1 MERPQ
6 STENTQQQQQ
16 QQRQVPQL
24 VIQPPEDE
32 VEDEEGE
39 NEQREVVDPASRYF
53 NRMNIICIIS
63 SLVISI
69 FFIFE
74 PQFLAYFWKI
84 YAPEETAEYLI
95 NLKTCK
101 IPNLYDGQSE
111 LPFMWDLD
119 MSRNGNLGHVDFQCE
134 SVEQFSDVIDDEVC
148 P

>member
-1 MERPQ
+1 MERSQ
-6 STENTQQQQQ
+6 STENTQQQQN
-16 QQRQVPQL
+16 RQVPQL
-24 VIQPPEDE
+24 VIQPPEDDDLE
-32 VEDEEGE
+32 EDDIEK
-39 NEQREVVDPASRYF
+39 REVVDPASRYF
-53 NRMNIICIIS
+53 NRMNVICIIS

-134 SVEQFSDVIDDEVC
+134 SVEQFSDVIDDEVR